1 MLVIVAAPGLV
12 HVSEFVRMLLAVSFV
27 VAVWRARARRLAV
40 CEVVRYELAT
50 VAMAVAI
57 VTTMVQRRMLRYI
70 RRL

>member
-1 MLVIVAAPGLV
+1 
-12 HVSEFVRMLLAVSFV
+12 MLLAVSFV